1 MFDRSSPFRPRSP
14 VALALLVC
22 LAFAAGV
29 VAAPETASAQA
40 EESKPAKKKKKK
52 RKRARKQEQAPVDYE
67 VANYYVSTWP
77 NSHFVRSLIAALA
90 TEDGRYGLRNNKL
103 SIHRTN
109 GDSEQRVL
117 TSAAEISAALRDL
130 FGIVVPDEPAFAA
143 ALARL
148 DWPEFAAG

>member
-1 MFDRSSPFRPRSP
+1 M
-14 VALALLVC
+14 
-22 LAFAAGV
+22 AA
-29 VAAPETASAQA
+29 
-40 EESKPAKKKKKK
+40 
-52 RKRARKQEQAPVDYE
+52 R
-67 VANYYVSTWP
+67 
-77 NSHFVRSLIAALA
+77 A

-109 GDSEQRVL
+109 GESEQRVL

-130 FGIVVPDEPAFAA
+130 FGVAVPDEPAFTA